1 MFNLDSLSLSGLI
14 GRIQKCLCLRI
25 SIDGRRVYGGPQG
38 AVWEESST
46 EDKICLQEAHEQGM
60 AFVDEALS
68 TTNTCLA
75 DTCDSSDLDI
85 SSLMLSS
92 QSKLIKVVQI

>member
-1 MFNLDSLSLSGLI
+1 MSLSGLI
-14 GRIQKCLCLRI
+14 GRIQNSCA
-25 SIDGRRVYGGPQG
+25 SESQSMGWRVYGGPQG
-38 AVWEESST
+38 SVWGKASS

-75 DTCDSSDLDI
+75 NICDSSDLDM
-85 SSLMLSS
+85 SSLTLSS
-92 QSKLIKVVQI
+92 KSKLIKVVQI